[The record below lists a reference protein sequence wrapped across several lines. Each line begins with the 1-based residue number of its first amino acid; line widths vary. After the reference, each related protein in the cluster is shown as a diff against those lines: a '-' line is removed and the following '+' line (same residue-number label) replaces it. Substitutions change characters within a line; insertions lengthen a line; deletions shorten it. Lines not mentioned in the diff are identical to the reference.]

1 MTENRSFFRRMLDS
15 MIAART
21 REANRRIA
29 LYTASFTPDDIWRD
43 LNEGRDNAPAQRR
56 APQGA
61 PTMLMRAGG

>member
-1 MTENRSFFRRMLDS
+1 MTENRSFFRRVLDG

-29 LYTASFTPDDIWRD
+29 MYSANFKAEDIWRD
-43 LNEGRDNAPAQRR
+43 LGEGRDTDRR
-56 APQGA
+56 IDNVQSGR